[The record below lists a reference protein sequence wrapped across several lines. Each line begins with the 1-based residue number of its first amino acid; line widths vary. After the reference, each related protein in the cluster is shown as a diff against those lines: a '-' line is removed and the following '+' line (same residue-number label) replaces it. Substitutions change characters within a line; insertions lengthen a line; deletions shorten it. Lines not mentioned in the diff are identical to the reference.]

1 MSFYQ
6 HFTFKATGIALAS
19 VADFTAAATGTLFE
33 KNSGELYIKLAN
45 GNLDKETR
53 ALDKLG
59 FKNNTA
65 ATTDPIVTDDINAGY
80 SIGSVWIN
88 ITNRT
93 AFTCVNNAAGVA
105 EWSAG
110 GGAGIIR
117 KFTAVGDG
125 VKTVYSVPDF
135 VEPGFNYA
143 PNSGNLQVHI
153 DGVYQQGTAYT
164 ESGSNQITFSSAVPN
179 GSLIEVR
186 TTTSSAVQGDKLTEY
201 LFTGDG
207 TTTSFGA
214 VQVPGFT
221 HIQNSG
227 DLFVIV
233 GGVVQNSLDY
243 VETNTTTVTLNIAP
257 ALGVS
262 VVFIVIGSLKIADAI
277 PASEKGVAN
286 GVAALDAN
294 AEVVQPLSGAAAE
307 VQAGRSGSVRRADG
321 TWVDGSSQ
329 QYFFGQL

>member
-6 HFTFKATGIALAS
+6 HFTFKANGTPLAS

-45 GNLDKETR
+45 GNLDKATR
-53 ALDKLG
+53 ALDQLG

-88 ITNRT
+88 TTNRT

-105 EWSAG
+105 AWSAG

-135 VEPGFNYA
+135 VELGFNYA

-153 DGVYQQGTAYT
+153 NGVYQQGAAYT

-179 GSLIEVR
+179 GALIEVR
-186 TTTSSAVQGDKLTEY
+186 TTTSSAIQGDKLTEY
-201 LFTGDG
+201 LFTGNG

-233 GGVVQNSLDY
+233 GGVVQNSSDY

-257 ALGVS
+257 AVGAS
-262 VVFIVIGSLKIADAI
+262 VEFIVVGSLKIADAI
-277 PASEKGVAN
+277 PASEKGVSN
-286 GVAALDAN
+286 GVATLDAN
-294 AEVVQPLSGAAAE
+294 TEIVELSAGAAAE
-307 VQAGRSGSVRRADG
+307 VAAGRSGSVRQADG
-321 TWVDGSSQ
+321 TWIDIRLQ
-329 QYFFGQL
+329 QYYFGQI